1 VRPFY
6 LYFVVWI
13 LPLTS
18 ALWFISD
25 FNIGISTFSI
35 SYLVG
40 LLGAFFVTSLLF
52 SFMFPKKRTIAHL
65 VEKFNSKKSIKL
77 QVQLLIFWYA
87 FFLLEVLVSGGLP
100 ILWGG
105 QRGYGEFGIPTI
117 HGLSNMLRALIFS
130 NIVLLHF
137 LGMRVPAWVTGASV
151 FVLFSAL
158 VLEQSR
164 GAFVM
169 TLLFALGP
177 LSVFMKISI
186 VRLIKLS
193 IVAPLTFMLLS
204 IFQFLR
210 YAKSPMEELLI
221 IFNLAFQGDFYKY
234 LIEPAANYIA
244 TPILNA
250 GLNLDIADDFR
261 FVPVE
266 TMLPLIPSF
275 LREILFPGM
284 ETDYG
289 ALLNEGFNTT
299 TYIVPFVRDFG
310 LVGGFIVI
318 SSFFFYCTYVFFK
331 ARNGSVEHIIKLSP
345 LMMCLALS
353 FFTSYLTS
361 LVTVVYILISRAV
374 ARRMV

>member
-1 VRPFY
+1 
-6 LYFVVWI
+6 
-13 LPLTS
+13 
-18 ALWFISD
+18 
-25 FNIGISTFSI
+25 
-35 SYLVG
+35 
-40 LLGAFFVTSLLF
+40 
-52 SFMFPKKRTIAHL
+52 
-65 VEKFNSKKSIKL
+65 
-77 QVQLLIFWYA
+77 
-87 FFLLEVLVSGGLP
+87 
-100 ILWGG
+100 
-105 QRGYGEFGIPTI
+105 
-117 HGLSNMLRALIFS
+117 
-130 NIVLLHF
+130 
-137 LGMRVPAWVTGASV
+137 
-151 FVLFSAL
+151 
-158 VLEQSR
+158 
-164 GAFVM
+164 M

-177 LSVFMKISI
+177 MAIFIKISI
-186 VRLIKLS
+186 FRVMKYS
-193 IVAPLTFMLLS
+193 VYLLLFLALFS
-204 IFQFLR
+204 SFQFIR
-210 YAKSPMEELLI
+210 YSASPMDEILLI
-221 IFNLAFQGDFYKY
+221 LNLAIDGDGYKY
-234 LIEPAANYIA
+234 FIEPVANYVA

-250 GLNLDIADDFR
+250 GLNIDIADDFR

-284 ETDYG
+284 ESDYG